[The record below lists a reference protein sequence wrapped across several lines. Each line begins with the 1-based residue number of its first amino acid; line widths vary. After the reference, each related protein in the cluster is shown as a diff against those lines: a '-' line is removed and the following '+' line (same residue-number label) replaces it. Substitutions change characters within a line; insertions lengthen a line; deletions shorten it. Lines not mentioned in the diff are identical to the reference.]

1 MTVDNILT
9 INDVLINNGWYEL
22 SNDSSNT
29 TNTLKSGVYMI
40 HLQQINS
47 IPSHGEYDYNI
58 GNGIVVDTT
67 LWDTMAVL
75 DGVHPIFEIPFIMHS
90 QTPDYDNGNQMV
102 VIKLSKSPIT
112 KCYFVTD
119 VGKVGEFNKSL
130 KPYGTGGVSSDYKI
144 YFKPL
149 LACH

>member
-1 MTVDNILT
+1 
-9 INDVLINNGWYEL
+9 
-22 SNDSSNT
+22 
-29 TNTLKSGVYMI
+29 MI
-40 HLQQINS
+40 HLQEINS
-47 IPSHGEYDYNI
+47 RPSFGEYDYNI

-75 DGVHPIFEIPFIMHS
+75 DGVHPIFEIPFIMHT
-90 QTPDYDNGNQMV
+90 QDREYDYGNEMV

-112 KCYFVTD
+112 KCYFVTE
-119 VGKVGEFNKSL
+119 VGQAEEFNKSL
-130 KPYGTGGVSSDYKI
+130 KPYYGEAYKI